1 MDEEVNAG
9 DADSPQRA
17 STGIPGLDEVL
28 LGGFL
33 GETVYLIQGNP
44 GAGKTTMGMQF
55 LIEGA
60 RHGETGLYV
69 TFSESKKDVQAV
81 AKSHGW
87 SLDGITVY
95 EREHTSPRLKEE
107 EEYTVFPADEVELS
121 ETTDRVYE
129 EAER

>member
-1 MDEEVNAG
+1 MDEKVNAG
-9 DADSPQRA
+9 DADSLPRV

-44 GAGKTTMGMQF
+44 GAGKTTLGMQF

-60 RHGETGLYV
+60 KHGEIGLYV
-69 TFSESKKDVQAV
+69 TFSESKRDIQAV

-87 SLDGITVY
+87 SLDNITLY
-95 EREHTSPRLKEE
+95 EREDTS
-107 EEYTVFPADEVELS
+107 AS
-121 ETTDRVYE
+121 SH
-129 EAER
+129 